1 MAFCLVYVT
10 HENEDHAKRLSDM
23 IVGEKL
29 AACANLFPITS
40 AYWWKQE
47 VTREN
52 EWVSI
57 LKTIPEHWL
66 TIQQRISEL
75 HPYEVPCIMRI
86 DVQANEA
93 YESWIR
99 ESVAVP

>member
-1 MAFCLVYVT
+1 MAFCLIYVT
-10 HENEDHAKRLSDM
+10 HENEEKARALSDR
-23 IVGEKL
+23 IVEEKL

-40 AYWWKQE
+40 AYWWQE
-47 VTREN
+47 KIARES

-66 TIQQRISEL
+66 AIQQRIAEL

-93 YESWIR
+93 YEEWIR
-99 ESVAVP
+99 ESVSGP